1 MARIRIYQIA
11 KETKIPWQEVIEK
24 LKSLGIPVK
33 PSASS
38 TISES
43 EADKFYMHL
52 REERRR
58 KEAKKA
64 VQPPEKKTKKEEKKA
79 ETPAPKK
86 KKRKD
91 AQKKREKREEKDRK
105 AASPQKEEKVQVKT
119 VTDLSGL
126 LGKRKTRPHKKKR
139 RKKEQREL
147 FVEEKGLAGRVD
159 MEEGTLWLPD
169 PVLPVEL
176 AELMEE
182 PVKEIVEMLK
192 RRGISAGERVP
203 ISFETAVIIG
213 NEYGFEVLPLEGEEE
228 RKRRVESTNLQPRPP
243 VVTVMGHVDHGK
255 TTLLDYIC
263 STKVAEREAGGITQ
277 HIGAYQVKTKDGV
290 ITFIDT
296 PGHYAFTTMR
306 ARGASVTDIVILVVA
321 ADDGVMPQTVE
332 AINHAKVANVPIVV
346 AINKIDKPGVNPD
359 RVKQD
364 LSNHGLVP
372 EEWGGETIMVEISA
386 KTGQGVDELLEM
398 VLLQAEMLDLKADP
412 TVPAKG
418 TILEAR
424 LDTKRGVV
432 ATVIV
437 QEGTLKRGDA
447 VVAGLHWGKIRALFD
462 HAGKPI
468 SEAGPSVPVEVLG
481 ISGVPMAG
489 EAMVVVENE
498 RKAREISQ
506 ERQEKE
512 RDSALSKP
520 RLSLEEMMR
529 QLQQG
534 KAKELKVVLK
544 TDVHG
549 SLEAVRDALEK
560 AGNEEVEVKVIHGG
574 VGGITESD
582 ILLAASAKAVVV
594 GFNVRPDSQARQ
606 AAERERVE
614 VRLYR
619 VIYDLLDDVKKVLEG
634 MLGTETQEEV
644 VGRAEI
650 REVFSVPKIGK
661 VAGCYVLEGNIQRT
675 SLVRLIRDGVVI
687 HEGKLASL
695 KRFKDD
701 VKEVAA
707 GYECGM
713 SIEGF
718 QDIKTGDIIEAY
730 TTHEVARKLEE
741 SKA

>member
-1 MARIRIYQIA
+1 MARIRVHQIS
-11 KETKIPWQEVIEK
+11 KETGIHWKEVISK
-24 LKSLGIPVK
+24 LKQLGIEVK
-33 PSASS
+33 ESASS
-38 TISES
+38 TVSET

-58 KEAKKA
+58 AQAKA
-64 VQPPEKKTKKEEKKA
+64 MQPKKTKKKEEKKEHPSEKKKKKKA
-79 ETPAPKK
+79 KEKRKEEKPAKEPPKEKAAPQREEKKEPVKPIGDLSGLMTRRKTRPSKK
-86 KKRKD
+86 KKRK
-91 AQKKREKREEKDRK
+91 RERK
-105 AASPQKEEKVQVKT
+105 
-119 VTDLSGL
+119 
-126 LGKRKTRPHKKKR
+126 
-139 RKKEQREL
+139 EL
-147 FVEEKGLAGRVD
+147 FTEDKTLAGRVD
-159 MEEGTLWLPD
+159 MDEGTLWLPD
-169 PVLPVEL
+169 TILPIEL
-176 AELMEE
+176 AELMDE
-182 PVKEIVEMLK
+182 PVEDVIDTLK
-192 RRGISAGERVP
+192 KHGISTGERVP
-203 ISFETAVIIG
+203 ISFETATMIG
-213 NEYGFEVLPLEGEEE
+213 NEYGFEVLPLEGEEKIV
-228 RKRRVESTNLQPRPP
+228 RPESANLQPRPP

-277 HIGAYQVKTKDGV
+277 HIGAYQVKMKEGI

-321 ADDGVMPQTVE
+321 ADDGVMPQTIE

-359 RVKQD
+359 KVKQD
-364 LSNHGLVP
+364 LATHGLVP

-412 TVPAKG
+412 TIPAKG

-447 VVAGLHWGKIRALFD
+447 VVAGLHWGKTRAMFD

-468 SEAGPSVPVEVLG
+468 NEAGPSVPAEVLG
-481 ISGVPMAG
+481 LSGVPMAG
-489 EAMVVVENE
+489 EALVVVENE

-506 ERQEKE
+506 ERKAKE
-512 RDSALSKP
+512 RDSMLSKP

-534 KAKELKVVLK
+534 KAEELRVVLK

-549 SLEAVRDALEK
+549 SLEAVREALER
-560 AGNEEVEVKVIHGG
+560 AGNEEVAVKVIHGG

-582 ILLAASAKAVVV
+582 ILLAAAANAIVV
-594 GFNVRPDSQARQ
+594 GFNVRPDSQARN
-606 AAERERVE
+606 AAEREKVE

-661 VAGCYVLEGNIQRT
+661 VAGCYVLEGTIKRT
-675 SLVRLIRDGVVI
+675 SSVRLIRDGVVI

-713 SIEGF
+713 HIEGF
-718 QDIKTGDIIEAY
+718 QDIKKGDIIEAY
-730 TTHEVARKLEE
+730 TTQEVARKLEE
-741 SKA
+741 TKA